1 MSAACY
7 GYVTPGRAGQ
17 VRCESISAGQA
28 KNTVPRYKPT
38 LFRSIRDRPLVPW
51 YSSMRRA
58 VQAPWHRSVMYAGG
72 YQSTPGWWRMLSLIG
87 LLGGL
92 ALLIV
97 LTMRG
102 MSLFVATPL
111 CALLVALTS
120 DIALLPPLAG
130 AEQADLVTQYMNG
143 FTGFIASWFFI
154 FLLGSLFG
162 KMMESSGGAES
173 VAHWI
178 INRLGNARAALAV
191 VIACA
196 VLTYGGV
203 SLFVVA
209 FSVYPM
215 ALALFRDADLP
226 RRFIPATMAFGSVT
240 FTMTSAGSP
249 EIQNW
254 IPVEFLGSSPLAAWQ
269 ASLIVAIF
277 MATTGYFWLK
287 WMLDRAVAR
296 GESFDERAFD
306 PDSGRGDL
314 PHPVLLA
321 LPLLVVLAVSFT
333 THDMLGTSALI
344 IALLAGCIAAAAI
357 NINHLHSPGQALTE
371 GGTGALIAI
380 GNTAAVVGFGT
391 VAKAAPAFDA
401 AVVWVTGLPG
411 NGLVSA
417 AIAVSAI
424 AAMTGSA
431 SGGQAIA
438 LPILGP
444 HYIDQGVDPDQLH
457 RVVAISS
464 GALDSLP
471 HNGYVVTTIRAICG
485 ESHAGAYP
493 AMGALTVL
501 VPVAGLLLCLGL
513 FAIGL

>member
-1 MSAACY
+1 MTARFLTR
-7 GYVTPGRAGQ
+7 GER
-17 VRCESISAGQA
+17 
-28 KNTVPRYKPT
+28 
-38 LFRSIRDRPLVPW
+38 F
-51 YSSMRRA
+51 
-58 VQAPWHRSVMYAGG
+58 
-72 YQSTPGWWRMLSLIG
+72 MLSLIG

-92 ALLIV
+92 TLLII

-120 DIALLPPLAG
+120 GLPLLPPLAG
-130 AEQADLVTQYMNG
+130 EDGVNLVTQYMNG

-162 KMMESSGGAES
+162 KMMESSGGADS
-173 VAHWI
+173 VSRWI
-178 INRLGNARAALAV
+178 IRRLGTARAALAV
-191 VIACA
+191 VLACA

-215 ALALFRDADLP
+215 ALSLFRDANLP
-226 RRFIPATMAFGSVT
+226 RRFIPATLAFGSVT

-254 IPVEFLGSSPLAAWQ
+254 IPIEFLGTSPLAAWE
-269 ASLIVAIF
+269 ASLIVAVF
-277 MATTGYFWLK
+277 MAVTGFVWLR
-287 WMLDRAVAR
+287 WMLRRAVAR
-296 GESFDERAFD
+296 GEVFEDRPDD
-306 PDSGRGDL
+306 PGGQRDDL
-314 PHPVLLA
+314 PHPALA
-321 LPLLVVLAVSFT
+321 TVPLLLVLGISFA
-333 THDMLGTSALI
+333 THDSLGTSALI
-344 IALLAGCIAAAAI
+344 IALLAGSIAAALI
-357 NINHLHSPGQALTE
+357 NLRHLHQPGEALAE

-391 VAKAAPAFDA
+391 VAKVAPAFDT
-401 AVVWVTGLPG
+401 AVVWVTSLPG
-411 NGLVSA
+411 SGLLSA
-417 AIAVSAI
+417 AVAVSAI

-444 HYIDQGVDPDQLH
+444 HYIDQGVNPDQLH

-471 HNGYVVTTIRAICG
+471 HNGYVVTTIRAICK
-485 ESHAGAYP
+485 ETHAAAYAP
-493 AMGALTVL
+493 MGALTVIIPL
-501 VPVAGLLLCLGL
+501 LGLILCLGL